1 MTTKT
6 KRGTQVGV
14 IITFFLLLALVVLG
28 FFRVEQ
34 GLEIP
39 FLLLVFLGGVLGASI
54 NFLRDLHLHADSKG
68 VETLSMV
75 SSLFSRVLVGGG
87 LAVGVYML
95 FLSGLIG
102 GALFPQFENVDYAS
116 GRGFMEAATP
126 QMFSDFGKCMVW
138 AFLAGYSERFL
149 PGLLSPTK

>member
-1 MTTKT
+1 MTNT

-14 IITFFLLLALVVLG
+14 IVTFLLLLGLVVFG
-28 FFRVEQ
+28 FFRFEQ

-75 SSLFSRVLVGGG
+75 SSLCSRILIGGG

-95 FLSGLIG
+95 FISGLLG
-102 GALFPQFENVDYAS
+102 GALFPEFENVDYAS
-116 GRGFMEAATP
+116 SRSFLNAAAP
-126 QMFSDFGKCMVW
+126 HMASDFGKCMVW